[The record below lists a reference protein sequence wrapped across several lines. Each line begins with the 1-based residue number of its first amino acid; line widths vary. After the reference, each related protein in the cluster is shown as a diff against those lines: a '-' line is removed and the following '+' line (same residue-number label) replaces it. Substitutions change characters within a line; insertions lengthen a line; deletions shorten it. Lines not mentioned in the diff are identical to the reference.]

1 MTINLPEK
9 IKLEESRLAEM
20 MMNSDEEITIEEF
33 IQKYASEDYK
43 KFLKDRDQR
52 KEELWKQGIIED

>member
-9 IKLEESRLAEM
+9 IKLEESRLTEM
-20 MMNSDEEITIEEF
+20 MMNLDEEITIEEF

-43 KFLKDRDQR
+43 KFLKDRNQR